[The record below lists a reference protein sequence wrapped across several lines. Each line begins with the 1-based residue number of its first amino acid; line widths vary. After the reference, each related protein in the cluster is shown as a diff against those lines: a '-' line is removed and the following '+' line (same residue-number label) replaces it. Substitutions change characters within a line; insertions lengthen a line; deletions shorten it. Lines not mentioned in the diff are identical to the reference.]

1 MEEKRSNS
9 LPIILG
15 ILLAIAA
22 GFAIYFGMKHNQEV
36 KEAAIRQT
44 EIDSLVAVRTNLE
57 TELNSLNL
65 QYSAIAMEND
75 SLTGSL
81 ESARE
86 AIAKKDEQ
94 LRWAQRKS
102 ANDAKALKEEITMLE
117 TNKEEMIATIDR
129 LTEENEALKMSN
141 AELSEKLTASEQQ
154 NTELKGQVGDLER
167 ANSLLEQR
175 SSQLASVAYKASAMQ
190 VNVAK
195 RNDKNTIKAGRV
207 RKFSVGFD
215 LVDVPE
221 EYRGEQNLYLT
232 ITDANGVPI
241 SEGGEKVRV
250 GSENQALVIE
260 ALESKKVNVGAS
272 QRVEFSHE
280 LSDKIQ
286 KGFYI
291 ISIYADKGLIGS
303 TMYQLI

>member
-1 MEEKRSNS
+1 MEQKRSNT

-15 ILLAIAA
+15 VLLIIASIAA
-22 GFAIYFGMKHNQEV
+22 IYLGVKHNQEV
-36 KEAAIRQT
+36 KEAEIREA

-65 QYSAIAMEND
+65 RYSAIAMEND

-94 LRWAQRKS
+94 LRWAQRK
-102 ANDAKALKEEITMLE
+102 AATDAKALKEEIAVLE
-117 TNKEEMIATIDR
+117 SNKEEMISTIER
-129 LTEENEALKMSN
+129 LTQENEALKMSN
-141 AELSEKLTASEQQ
+141 AELTEKLSASEQQ

-190 VNVAK
+190 VNVSR
-195 RNDKNTIKAGRV
+195 RNDKTTIKAGKV
-207 RKFSVGFD
+207 RKFSVSFD

-232 ITDANGVPI
+232 ITDANGVPVT
-241 SEGGEKVRV
+241 EGGEKVRV
-250 GSENQALVIE
+250 GSDNQALVIE
-260 ALESKKVNVGAS
+260 ALERKKVNVGAS

>member
-1 MEEKRSNS
+1 M
-9 LPIILG
+9 PIILG
-15 ILLAIAA
+15 ILLALAAIA
-22 GFAIYFGMKHNQEV
+22 AIYFGVKHNAEV
-36 KEAAIRQT
+36 KEAAIRQA

-65 QYSAIAMEND
+65 RYSAIAMEND

-102 ANDAKALKEEITMLE
+102 ANDAKALKDEIAVLQ
-117 TNKEEMIATIDR
+117 TNKEEMMATIDR
-129 LTEENEALKMSN
+129 LTSENEQLKMTN
-141 AELSEKLTASEQQ
+141 AELTEKLTASEQN

-175 SSQLASVAYKASAMQ
+175 STQLASVAYKASAMQ
-190 VNVAK
+190 VNIAK
-195 RNDKNTIKAGRV
+195 KNDKTTIKAGRV
-207 RKFSVGFD
+207 RKFTISFD

-221 EYRGEQNLYLT
+221 EYRGEQSLYLT

-241 SEGGEKVRV
+241 TEGGQKVRV

-260 ALESKKVNVGAS
+260 ALESKNVNVGPS
-272 QRVEFSHE
+272 QRIEFSHE
-280 LSDKIQ
+280 LSDKVK

-291 ISIYADKGLIGS
+291 FSVYADKGLIGS

>member
-1 MEEKRSNS
+1 MEEKRSNTI
-9 LPIILG
+9 PIILG
-15 ILLAIAA
+15 ILLALAAIA
-22 GFAIYFGMKHNQEV
+22 AIYFGVKHNEQV
-36 KEAAIRQT
+36 KEAEIRQA

-65 QYSAIAMEND
+65 RYSAIAMEND

-94 LRWAQRKS
+94 LRWAQRK
-102 ANDAKALKEEITMLE
+102 AATDAKALKDEIAVLE
-117 TNKEEMIATIDR
+117 TNKEEMVATIDR
-129 LTEENEALKMSN
+129 LTQENEALKMNN
-141 AELSEKLTASEQQ
+141 AELTEKLSASEQQ

-195 RNDKNTIKAGRV
+195 RNDKTTIKAGRV
-207 RKFSVGFD
+207 RKFNVSFD
-215 LVDVPE
+215 LVDVPD

-232 ITDANGVPI
+232 ITDANGVPVT
-241 SEGGEKVRV
+241 EGGEKVRV
-250 GSENQALVIE
+250 GSETQALVIE
-260 ALESKKVNVGAS
+260 ALETKKVNVGAS
-272 QRVEFSHE
+272 QRVEFNHE

>member
-1 MEEKRSNS
+1 M
-9 LPIILG
+9 PIILG

-22 GFAIYFGMKHNQEV
+22 IAAIYFGVKHNQEV
-36 KEAAIRQT
+36 KEAAIRQA
-44 EIDSLVAVRTNLE
+44 EIDSLVSVRTNLE

-65 QYSAIAMEND
+65 RYSAIAMEND

-94 LRWAQRKS
+94 LRWSQRKA
-102 ANDAKALKEEITMLE
+102 ANDANALKEEIAMLE
-117 TNKEEMIATIDR
+117 TNKEEMMATIDR
-129 LTEENEALKMSN
+129 LTQENDELKMSN
-141 AELSEKLTASEQQ
+141 ADLTEKLTASEQH
-154 NTELKGQVGDLER
+154 NTELQGQVGDLER
-167 ANSLLEQR
+167 ANTLLEQR

-195 RNDKNTIKAGRV
+195 RNDKTTIKAGRV
-207 RKFSVGFD
+207 RKFTLSFD

-221 EYRGEQNLYLT
+221 EYQGEQSLYLT
-232 ITDANGVPI
+232 ITDANGVPV
-241 SEGGEKVRV
+241 SEGGEKVKV
-250 GSENQALVIE
+250 GSESQALVIE

-280 LSDKIQ
+280 LSDKVK

-291 ISIYADKGLIGS
+291 FSVYADKGLIGS

>member
-1 MEEKRSNS
+1 MEEKRSNTI
-9 LPIILG
+9 PIILG
-15 ILLAIAA
+15 ILLALAAIA
-22 GFAIYFGMKHNQEV
+22 AIYFGVKHNEQV
-36 KEAAIRQT
+36 KEAEIRQA

-65 QYSAIAMEND
+65 RYSAIAMEND

-94 LRWAQRKS
+94 LRWAQRK
-102 ANDAKALKEEITMLE
+102 AATDAKALKDEIAVLE
-117 TNKEEMIATIDR
+117 TNKEEMVATIDR
-129 LTEENEALKMSN
+129 LTQENEALKMNN
-141 AELSEKLTASEQQ
+141 AELTEKLSASEQQ

-195 RNDKNTIKAGRV
+195 RNDKTTIKAGRV
-207 RKFSVGFD
+207 RKFNVSFD
-215 LVDVPE
+215 LVDVPD

-232 ITDANGVPI
+232 ITDANGVPVTD
-241 SEGGEKVRV
+241 GGEKVRV
-250 GSENQALVIE
+250 GSETQALVIE
-260 ALESKKVNVGAS
+260 ALETKKVNVGAS
-272 QRVEFSHE
+272 QRVEFNHE

>member
-1 MEEKRSNS
+1 MEEKRSS
-9 LPIILG
+9 SMPIILG
-15 ILLAIAA
+15 ALLAIAA
-22 GFAIYFGMKHNQEV
+22 IAAIYFGVKHNQEV
-36 KEAAIRQT
+36 KEAEIRQA

-65 QYSAIAMEND
+65 RYSAIAMEND

-94 LRWAQRKS
+94 LRWAQRKA
-102 ANDAKALKEEITMLE
+102 ANDAKALKEEIAMLE
-117 TNKEEMIATIDR
+117 TNKEEMMATIDR
-129 LTEENEALKMSN
+129 LTQENDELKMSN
-141 AELSEKLTASEQQ
+141 ADLTEKLTASEQH
-154 NTELKGQVGDLER
+154 NTELQGQVGDLER
-167 ANSLLEQR
+167 ANTLLEQR

-190 VNVAK
+190 VNIAK
-195 RNDKNTIKAGRV
+195 RNDKTTIKAGRV
-207 RKFSVGFD
+207 RKFTISFD

-232 ITDANGVPI
+232 ITDANGVPV

-250 GSENQALVIE
+250 GSESQALVIE

-280 LSDKIQ
+280 LSDKVK

-291 ISIYADKGLIGS
+291 FSVYADKGLIGS

>member
-1 MEEKRSNS
+1 MEEKRSNTI
-9 LPIILG
+9 PIILG
-15 ILLAIAA
+15 ILLALAAIA
-22 GFAIYFGMKHNQEV
+22 AIYFGVKHNEQV
-36 KEAAIRQT
+36 KEAEIRQA

-65 QYSAIAMEND
+65 RYSAIAMEND

-94 LRWAQRKS
+94 LRWAQRK
-102 ANDAKALKEEITMLE
+102 AATDAKALKDEIAVLE
-117 TNKEEMIATIDR
+117 TNKEEMVATIDR
-129 LTEENEALKMSN
+129 LTQENEALKMNN
-141 AELSEKLTASEQQ
+141 AELTEKLTASEQQ

-195 RNDKNTIKAGRV
+195 RNDKTTIKAGRV
-207 RKFSVGFD
+207 RKFNVSFD
-215 LVDVPE
+215 LVDVPD

-232 ITDANGVPI
+232 ITDANGVPVT
-241 SEGGEKVRV
+241 EGGEKVRV
-250 GSENQALVIE
+250 GSETQALVIE
-260 ALESKKVNVGAS
+260 ALETKKVNVGAS
-272 QRVEFSHE
+272 QRVEFNHE